1 MLRSNSN
8 QLYGRRSDQSRR
20 LVSHTLLLIGAIIM
34 ITPFIWSVT
43 SSFKSLTEIFNTP
56 AFYIPY
62 PLDFSSYE
70 AVLDRIAFP
79 MYIWNTFKVA
89 SIVTA
94 GQILTSSMAGYAFAR
109 LRFPGRDLL
118 FILYLATLMIPAV
131 VTLIPNFV
139 IMRQLGWIDSHAAL
153 IVPFLGSAFGTF
165 LMRQFFLSFPKELEE
180 AAKLDGCN
188 PLQFYFRILLPN
200 SKPILV
206 TFGLLTFQFMWN
218 DFQWPLIIINSD
230 HNRTL
235 QVGLAFLQ
243 NENYTEWNV
252 LMAGSVLAIL
262 PIIILFMFTQKSLI
276 QSVKLSGLKG

>member
-1 MLRSNSN
+1 MAKNNSYPLNKKHLDLLRRI
-8 QLYGRRSDQSRR
+8 LA
-20 LVSHTLLLIGAIIM
+20 HILLLAGAVIM

-43 SSFKSLTEIFNTP
+43 SSFKSLAEIFNTP
-56 AFYIPY
+56 AFQIPF
-62 PLDFSSYE
+62 PLDFSAYQ
-70 AVLDRIAFP
+70 AVLERISFP
-79 MYIWNTFKVA
+79 TYVWNTFKVA
-89 SIVTA
+89 SLVTV

-109 LRFPGRDLL
+109 LRFPGRDVL
-118 FILYLATLMIPAV
+118 FILYLATLMVPAI

-165 LMRQFFLSFPKELEE
+165 LMRQFFLGFPKELDE

-188 PLQFYFRILLPN
+188 PLQFYFYILLPN

-230 HNRTL
+230 QKRTL

-262 PIIILFMFTQKSLI
+262 PILVLFMFTQKTLI
-276 QSVKLSGLKG
+276 QSFKLSGLKG

>member
-1 MLRSNSN
+1 MKANFSYQLNKNYVDHLR
-8 QLYGRRSDQSRR
+8 RI
-20 LVSHTLLLIGAIIM
+20 VAHVLLMAGALIM

-56 AFYIPY
+56 ALHLPI
-62 PLDFSSYE
+62 PLDFSAYQ
-70 AVLDRIAFP
+70 AVFERISFTT
-79 MYIWNTFKVA
+79 YVFNTFKIA

-94 GQILTSSMAGYAFAR
+94 GQILTCSMAGYAFAR
-109 LRFPGRDLL
+109 LRFPGRDFL
-118 FILYLATLMIPAV
+118 FLAYLATLMVPGV

-139 IMRQLGWIDSHAAL
+139 IMRNLGWIDSHEAL

-180 AAKLDGCN
+180 ASKLDGCN
-188 PLQFYFRILLPN
+188 PLQFYFRILIPN

-252 LMAGSVLAIL
+252 LMAASVLAII
-262 PIIILFMFTQKSLI
+262 PIIILFMFTQKTLV
-276 QSVKLSGLKG
+276 QSIKLSGLKG